1 MKKGLK
7 NLWILL
13 ALAFVVFFA
22 LSIFDIPEICG
33 YKPKSS
39 ELADVLFEEREHE
52 EESDEYNEEEYAEV
66 VETDSDTILASD
78 PQSIFPVPADTTTQT
93 ILFIGDS
100 MLDGLSPRLAAYS
113 NQSGFHQYSVIWYS
127 STSEKWSKAKRVKE
141 YIEKINPTFI
151 FICLGSNELMVKDI
165 IEKRQQFVSDIID
178 QIGNIPYLWIGP
190 PNWREDT
197 GINRLIQNNVP
208 EGCYFRSAGMKF
220 ERRKDGAHPTLASAS
235 LWMDSIIRW
244 MPEHSAHPISFE
256 IPEKKT
262 GKVDHIFIHS
272 PSED

>member
-13 ALAFVVFFA
+13 ALAFVIFFV

-39 ELADVLFEEREHE
+39 ELADVIFKEREQDSE
-52 EESDEYNEEEYAEV
+52 ETEDDLDEEYAEAV
-66 VETDSDTILASD
+66 VTDTDTISASK
-78 PQSIFPVPADTTTQT
+78 SIFPVPVDTTTQT

-127 STSEKWSKAKRVKE
+127 SSTEKWSKAKRVKE
-141 YIEKINPTFI
+141 YIDKINPTFI
-151 FICLGSNELMVKDI
+151 FICLGSNELMIKDI

-178 QIGNIPYLWIGP
+178 QIGDIPYLWIGP

-197 GINRLIQNNVP
+197 GINQLIKNNVP
-208 EGCYFRSAGMKF
+208 EGCYFKSDGMKF
-220 ERRKDGAHPTLASAS
+220 ERRKDGAHPTAASAS

-262 GKVDHIFIHS
+262 GTADHIFIHS